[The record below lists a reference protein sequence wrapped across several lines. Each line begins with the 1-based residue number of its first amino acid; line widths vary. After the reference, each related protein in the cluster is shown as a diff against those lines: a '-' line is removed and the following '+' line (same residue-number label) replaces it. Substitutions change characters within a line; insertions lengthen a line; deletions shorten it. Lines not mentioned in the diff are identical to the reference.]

1 MKKALSKIFC
11 TIPRS
16 QKKFPYTKALASLAL
31 GFLAA
36 GILVFYF
43 SSYSFAAVIDFFL
56 SPFSSVFFFG
66 SMLASMSLLLVGSL
80 GSSVALLSGNYNL
93 GGEGQVYLGGL
104 ITALILSKLDIFF
117 APLLAIILVIIV
129 SALLSFIP
137 IILKLY
143 RGASE
148 LLTSFLLSAA
158 LIPLIDWAIAIPL
171 RNKGQNLLAT
181 SPILARFEMTKILP
195 PSSLSIVF
203 FLSILLVFIA
213 WRILYRTKE
222 GELFR
227 ISGKAEEFSLYAGF
241 KTKRYNIIAM
251 SISGALH
258 GLVGYIAVV
267 SIHHT
272 CHSGFYLG
280 LGWNALSVALI
291 AKSYP
296 LLLIPA
302 SFILAYLFSASDYA
316 VLFYSMPFNA
326 SFLIQGIVLFAIAAS
341 HIGGKKNG

>member
-1 MKKALSKIFC
+1 MKQKPIAQSASQ
-11 TIPRS
+11 S
-16 QKKFPYTKALASLAL
+16 QKKLRLTKSFSAIFL
-31 GFLAA
+31 GFISA

-43 SSYSFAAVIDFFL
+43 SSYSIRAVFDFFI

-66 SMLASMSLLLVGSL
+66 SMLSSMSLLLIGSL
-80 GSSVALLSGNYNL
+80 GASSALISGNFNL

-104 ITALILSKLDIFF
+104 ITAIILSSLDVFF
-117 APLLAIILVIIV
+117 APLIAILFVLIA

-137 IILKLY
+137 IMLKIY

-158 LIPLIDWAIAIPL
+158 LIPLIDWLIAIPL
-171 RNKGQNLLAT
+171 RNKSQNLLAT
-181 SPILARFEMTKILP
+181 KPILKRFEMMQILP
-195 PSSLSIVF
+195 PSSLSLAF
-203 FLSILLVFIA
+203 FFSIIIALIA

-227 ISGKAEEFSLYAGF
+227 ISGKAEEFALYAGF

-251 SISGALH
+251 SLSGAFH
-258 GLVGYIAVV
+258 GLVGYLAVV

-291 AKSYP
+291 AKSHP
-296 LLLIPA
+296 LLLILS
-302 SFILAYLFSASDYA
+302 SFVLSYLYSASDYA

-341 HIGGKKNG
+341 NMGGKKK